1 MLGYPIKNNTNILV
15 NIWLKNYNLLHLY
28 WYMCRILYI
37 NALISDIYA
46 TYLYNNIEMNT
57 KFEHIISTLNKT
69 DIAIFESLITTK
81 LMSGTER
88 HVKFYQ
94 NFINKS
100 SIEDRK
106 SNISVSD
113 RLVMS
118 DLCKMLEKYIVIK
131 LALENQAQCDKHL
144 LTHYRKNEDE
154 KLFGEQYQKVSKYEE
169 DTMLN
174 ADHYQFSSDILY
186 ERWQFDQLKNRFS
199 NAEADDI
206 ITQSE
211 IAIISKKLME
221 TVSLAHQSALISK
234 KIDTQFIDY
243 LESYITIKAYLDHPC
258 ISLYYYAIK
267 MIYEPNELE
276 WFEKFSKTLDN
287 NADSFP
293 TEELKTLFFQAI
305 NYCIRKH
312 NLGDKAFS
320 QQLLDYYITA
330 LERKYLLTNGFLSKN
345 TYRNINTIAIRMG
358 RYDVAAKIST
368 ENVQYLRKDEKD
380 GAYNFNMANIFYA
393 KKQYQEALDA
403 LRYVESDDHLSNLF
417 AKTLMLKIYFET
429 KEERLLDSHLDAMQV
444 YLTRKKIIGYHKTNY
459 SNIVRY
465 TRKLMR
471 LNPYDHLAK
480 SKLADNIRNEK
491 LLPDRD
497 WLLRQLA

>member
-1 MLGYPIKNNTNILV
+1 
-15 NIWLKNYNLLHLY
+15 
-28 WYMCRILYI
+28 
-37 NALISDIYA
+37 
-46 TYLYNNIEMNT
+46 MNT
-57 KFEHIISTLNKT
+57 KLNHIISTLKEE
-69 DIAIFESLITTK
+69 DITIILSIIPTK
-81 LMSGTER
+81 LLGGTVR
-88 HVKFYQ
+88 HS
-94 NFINKS
+94 NFLSNMIEKQSCDKMKPNIN
-100 SIEDRK
+100 
-106 SNISVSD
+106 VAD
-113 RLVMS
+113 RLIMS
-118 DLCKMLEKYIVIK
+118 DLCKMLEKYVVIK
-131 LALENQAQCDKHL
+131 NALDKQAQIDKTL
-144 LTHYRKNEDE
+144 LVHYRKNEDE
-154 KLFGEQYQKVSKYEE
+154 KLFGEQYQKVSKHVK
-169 DTMLN
+169 DNMLN
-174 ADHYQFSSDILY
+174 ADHYQYSSDILY

-206 ITQSE
+206 ISHSE
-211 IAIISKKLME
+211 IAFISKKLMQ

-243 LESYITIKAYLDHPC
+243 LEFYITDKGYLDHPC

-267 MIYEPNELE
+267 MIYEPNELT
-276 WFEKFSKTLDN
+276 WFEKFSITLEQ
-287 NADSFP
+287 NADGFP
-293 TEELKTLFFQAI
+293 TEEMKTLYFQAI

-368 ENVQYLRKDEKD
+368 ENVQYLRKDEKE

-393 KKQYQEALDA
+393 KKQYHESLES
-403 LRYVESDDHLSNLF
+403 LRNVESDDHLSNLF

-429 KEERLLDSHLDAMQV
+429 KEDRLLDSHLDAMQV

-471 LNPYDHLAK
+471 LNPFDHTAK
-480 SKLADNIRNEK
+480 SKLADSIRNEK